1 VIGMRTCRVIA
12 DADSVVGFRL
22 AGVEAVAAGS
32 PEEAERLLRQCLAE
46 GCASLILIQQSF
58 LEAFSEGT
66 RRTLEKLSVPL
77 VIPLPLASVWSREEP
92 SQDYIL
98 SLIRRSIGYRMKITK
113 G

>member
-1 VIGMRTCRVIA
+1 MRTCRVIT

-32 PEEAERLLRQCLAE
+32 PQEAERLLRQCLAE
-46 GCASLILIQQSF
+46 GCASLILVRQGF
-58 LEAFSEGT
+58 LDAFSEAT
-66 RRTLEKLSVPL
+66 KRTIEKLSVPL
-77 VIPLPLASVWSREEP
+77 VIPLPIASAWAREEP

-98 SLIRRSIGYRMKITK
+98 SLIRRAIGYRMKITK